1 MRKKLF
7 RSILLLAL
15 IFASIS
21 FQEVSA
27 NILEVSVDDIYLNA
41 GEMNSIEISL
51 HNVGELDVYTVEALL
66 SSQTPGIQILEESHK
81 VYDEISKGKTK
92 NYYPKIYV
100 NQNTPLGAYTLN
112 LNVKYIRYGS
122 VFDST
127 ITVPLG
133 VVVSKAFSPRLVY
146 SSDTDA
152 LNVKTGSSNLLQY
165 SFTNE
170 GAVNLTNVKFN
181 LESSVNQISIVSGS
195 TKNFDKIKI
204 GEKIG
209 LSPTISVLEGTP
221 LGAYVITATVT
232 YSEESGGQYHQNFI
246 LPVNVDQT
254 TVSKNTI
261 ITIKEMS
268 IEDYPIN
275 PGDDFELNIAIEC
288 SGSVAYEVI
297 SSLSFQGNLA
307 LSPLNPTSVSLGDLE
322 VGETADVSYKLLS
335 AGDIPAGQYPITSTI
350 SYTNSKGVP
359 SQLVETLTIRIEGL
373 IDFEILDAPSLT
385 IGKGENGE
393 LEADLLLIGTES
405 VQFVSIEMLEDN
417 VFQRVSGSTEYIG
430 AVDPDSPI
438 PFDLNYKVREDAA
451 EGEHDMDIRV
461 YYRDHLNREH
471 DEEISLGVEISEQ
484 TGNQQQEPTG
494 TGIWVWLRRLLGLGP

>member
-1 MRKKLF
+1 
-7 RSILLLAL
+7 
-15 IFASIS
+15 
-21 FQEVSA
+21 
-27 NILEVSVDDIYLNA
+27 
-41 GEMNSIEISL
+41 
-51 HNVGELDVYTVEALL
+51 
-66 SSQTPGIQILEESHK
+66 
-81 VYDEISKGKTK
+81 
-92 NYYPKIYV
+92 V
-100 NQNTPLGAYTLN
+100 N
-112 LNVKYIRYGS
+112 YIRYGS
-122 VFDST
+122 VFAST

-297 SSLSFQGNLA
+297 SS
-307 LSPLNPTSVSLGDLE
+307 
-322 VGETADVSYKLLS
+322 
-335 AGDIPAGQYPITSTI
+335 
-350 SYTNSKGVP
+350 
-359 SQLVETLTIRIEGL
+359 
-373 IDFEILDAPSLT
+373 
-385 IGKGENGE
+385 
-393 LEADLLLIGTES
+393 
-405 VQFVSIEMLEDN
+405 
-417 VFQRVSGSTEYIG
+417 
-430 AVDPDSPI
+430 
-438 PFDLNYKVREDAA
+438 
-451 EGEHDMDIRV
+451 
-461 YYRDHLNREH
+461 
-471 DEEISLGVEISEQ
+471 
-484 TGNQQQEPTG
+484 
-494 TGIWVWLRRLLGLGP
+494 

>member
-1 MRKKLF
+1 
-7 RSILLLAL
+7 
-15 IFASIS
+15 
-21 FQEVSA
+21 
-27 NILEVSVDDIYLNA
+27 
-41 GEMNSIEISL
+41 
-51 HNVGELDVYTVEALL
+51 
-66 SSQTPGIQILEESHK
+66 
-81 VYDEISKGKTK
+81 
-92 NYYPKIYV
+92 
-100 NQNTPLGAYTLN
+100 
-112 LNVKYIRYGS
+112 
-122 VFDST
+122 
-127 ITVPLG
+127 
-133 VVVSKAFSPRLVY
+133 
-146 SSDTDA
+146 
-152 LNVKTGSSNLLQY
+152 
-165 SFTNE
+165 
-170 GAVNLTNVKFN
+170 
-181 LESSVNQISIVSGS
+181 
-195 TKNFDKIKI
+195 
-204 GEKIG
+204 
-209 LSPTISVLEGTP
+209 
-221 LGAYVITATVT
+221 
-232 YSEESGGQYHQNFI
+232 
-246 LPVNVDQT
+246 
-254 TVSKNTI
+254 
-261 ITIKEMS
+261 
-268 IEDYPIN
+268 
-275 PGDDFELNIAIEC
+275 
-288 SGSVAYEVI
+288 
-297 SSLSFQGNLA
+297 
-307 LSPLNPTSVSLGDLE
+307 VSLGDLE